1 MKDKRYI
8 ILGIDNKGQYWGYTE
23 HSFSMGFSENEVK
36 VFALELKGKWSE
48 KATNQNEWNWC
59 KGQVE
64 KLNKKK
70 ANGCKWKAFRVGS
83 KHCPVEVDFSE
94 VMLMQ
99 SKKIKYDKYKYRN
112 QPFKLKENYRQ
123 IW

>member
-8 ILGIDNKGQYWGYTE
+8 ILGRNEKGQYFGYTE
-23 HSFSMGFSENEVK
+23 HSFCMGFSPIEVR
-36 VFALELKGKWSE
+36 VFALEFKGKWSE
-48 KATNQNEWNWC
+48 KATNQREWNWC
-59 KGQVE
+59 KEQVK
-64 KLNKKK
+64 KLNNRK
-70 ANGCKWKAFRVGS
+70 ANRCEWKVFRVGS
-83 KHCPVEVDFSE
+83 KYCPVEVDFTE
-94 VMLMQ
+94 VKLMQ